1 MNNPYALANPISVFL
16 NKPKEDFTR
25 EDLLKVI
32 EKNHIERITFHYTA
46 LDGKLKELQIPLP
59 ARSNAEIVLTE
70 GERVDGSSLF
80 KGMVDTGL
88 SDLYIVPVWE
98 SAFLNPFIP
107 GSLDFVCRYLT
118 SDGKLAPFTPDNVLL
133 NAYDD
138 LKKKTGLELH
148 TFGELEFYLF
158 YKPEMNLYIPPKQ
171 AAYHASSP
179 FVKTSKVLAEMLK
192 EITQIVGLVK
202 YAHSEVG
209 FIDLIESAS
218 EEINGRTGEQVE
230 IELLSVPAP
239 EAADS
244 IVISKWLIRNIAAKY
259 GMIATFTPKLEE
271 GIAGTG
277 MHIHNKL
284 KKNGKNV
291 MTDKNGNLSTEAKK
305 LIGGLCDFADSLT
318 AFGNTVA
325 SSYLRLVPNQEAP
338 TQVCWSDSNR
348 SAMIRVP
355 LGWSKI
361 NNLASVV
368 NRGHKSSPLEID
380 SMQTVEIRTP
390 DGSANSHLL
399 MAGITAAVGYGFENK
414 ESLATTDKL
423 YIKGNIHKDRSLSKD
438 LAKLPSSC
446 AESAKIMRMKRS
458 LYERNG
464 IFPPSVID
472 YAINALEAENDK
484 ELQRHLSE
492 LSGKNRA
499 IEIKRIMHKDL
510 HKN

>member
-1 MNNPYALANPISVFL
+1 
-16 NKPKEDFTR
+16 
-25 EDLLKVI
+25 
-32 EKNHIERITFHYTA
+32 
-46 LDGKLKELQIPLP
+46 
-59 ARSNAEIVLTE
+59 
-70 GERVDGSSLF
+70 
-80 KGMVDTGL
+80 
-88 SDLYIVPVWE
+88 
-98 SAFLNPFIP
+98 
-107 GSLDFVCRYLT
+107 
-118 SDGKLAPFTPDNVLL
+118 
-133 NAYDD
+133 
-138 LKKKTGLELH
+138 
-148 TFGELEFYLF
+148 
-158 YKPEMNLYIPPKQ
+158 
-171 AAYHASSP
+171 
-179 FVKTSKVLAEMLK
+179 
-192 EITQIVGLVK
+192 
-202 YAHSEVG
+202 
-209 FIDLIESAS
+209 
-218 EEINGRTGEQVE
+218 
-230 IELLSVPAP
+230 
-239 EAADS
+239 
-244 IVISKWLIRNIAAKY
+244 
-259 GMIATFTPKLEE
+259 
-271 GIAGTG
+271 
-277 MHIHNKL
+277 MHIHTKL

-305 LIGGLCDFADSLT
+305 LIGGLCDYADSLT

-361 NNLASVV
+361 SNLASVV
-368 NRGHKSSPLEID
+368 NKGHKSTPLEID

-399 MAGITAAVGYGFENK
+399 MAGITTAVGYGFENK
-414 ESLATTDKL
+414 DSLATTEKL
-423 YIKGNIHKDRSLSKD
+423 YIKGNIHKDKSLSKD

-464 IFPPSVID
+464 IFPASVID
-472 YAINALEAENDK
+472 YAINALESENDK